1 MYVILLKSCP
11 NNIKQK
17 YPSRVN
23 LEFLGDRILKTIHG
37 ITAFELLGKY
47 NTNDSCKMTQ
57 LYIF

>member
-17 YPSRVN
+17 YPSRAN
-23 LEFLGDRILKTIHG
+23 LEFLGDIILKT
-37 ITAFELLGKY
+37 FELLGKY

-57 LYIF
+57 LVHILSLT